1 MRLISS
7 PSMVGSSEA
16 VEVCS
21 ILVRVLMFSLM
32 HLGTAVTFEGPQNL
46 PKVLTGYA
54 TSDPRRGSPKF
65 RNPKCVPGTLVH
77 SVHFPELV
85 PEMTPHR
92 STEPSSSDDN
102 SRPQF
107 LSLHSTTAENRFFHF

>member
-32 HLGTAVTFEGPQNL
+32 QLTIGGCWSLYLPRMTAPPHLQGSKGEAVL
-46 PKVLTGYA
+46 LDV
-54 TSDPRRGSPKF
+54 
-65 RNPKCVPGTLVH
+65 
-77 SVHFPELV
+77 
-85 PEMTPHR
+85 
-92 STEPSSSDDN
+92 
-102 SRPQF
+102 
-107 LSLHSTTAENRFFHF
+107 